1 MTGYVLRVENFQ
13 NIEYC
18 NLTKTIEGWINQS
31 PHPPCLLYRGKS
43 VSLHVR
49 LRVKLRDAFTRGGGD
64 TAIHYLYGYVPPN
77 GDVIL
82 KLLI

>member
-49 LRVKLRDAFTRGGGD
+49 LRVKLRGCIHPGGG
-64 TAIHYLYGYVPPN
+64 G
-77 GDVIL
+77 IL
-82 KLLI
+82 PYITYTGMCRPMGT